1 MPFVLVAD
9 LKVKEKHLAEFTRR
23 IRRHAN
29 NSVTREP
36 GCVSFEVSVDRD
48 DPCRFVLYEV
58 YVSEEDFEKH
68 KAMPFMQKH
77 MSETASMMD
86 GEVKLLGFYERLTAP
101 AK

>member
-1 MPFVLVAD
+1 M
-9 LKVKEKHLAEFTRR
+9 
-23 IRRHAN
+23 
-29 NSVTREP
+29 TREP
-36 GCVSFEVSVDRD
+36 GCVSFEVSIDRD

-77 MSETASMMD
+77 MRETASMMD
-86 GEVKLLGFYERLTAP
+86 GEVKLLGFYDRLCAP